1 MSASPF
7 HYATSALFGRQEE
20 HVSFAFSLRYVSFVW
35 SIGGTPQLRLFIA
48 LPLVLSLQEMFQL
61 RLFITL
67 SVFRSLRGT
76 CGFRLS
82 PFQCVVFC
90 SVIAQ
95 KLLASPFAFS
105 LCCLLFVFCNYEEN
119 VSAFLLRYA
128 SFGGFSEHFG
138 FAIRYFIVLYF
149 VQSLYRNCCP
159 RLLSIQC
166 VISCS
171 VLTSIVSAYPFHG
184 YNTLF

>member
-1 MSASPF
+1 LRCLLF
-7 HYATSALFGRQEE
+7 CHYKKCF
-20 HVSFAFSLRYVSFVW
+20 SFAFSLRY
-35 SIGGTPQLRLFIA
+35 LFFGRYEEHVVFA
-48 LPLVLSLQEMFQL
+48 FHHFSVLCFAQSLNRNCWL
-61 RLFITL
+61 
-67 SVFRSLRGT
+67 
-76 CGFRLS
+76 RLS
-82 PFQCVVFC
+82 PFHVLSLVFG
-90 SVIAQ
+90 
-95 KLLASPFAFS
+95 
-105 LCCLLFVFCNYEEN
+105 NYEGN
-119 VSAFLLRYA
+119 VSAFLLRYV

-171 VLTSIVSAYPFHG
+171 VLTSIVLAYPFHG